1 MTEAQ
6 KTYVCSIV
14 RVFKWKYLDTM
25 KTIFKLGLSV
35 VLAFWLS
42 GASAAQI
49 DQRTPFFANP
59 TQTASEP
66 LRIVLMPKAEFT
78 AEARKNKLQ
87 GTVRLAV
94 TFLASGKIGNIEIV
108 TGLPDGLSDM
118 ARVAAKNIL
127 FEPEKKQ
134 NEPITVTRQLEY
146 LFKNDWGQPVGNN
159 TPVSQTRSSSVVSEQ
174 PQLLKPVQPVTFS
187 LTPGNGKVF
196 ALRLTENDIVDVSW
210 LVSDELILH
219 SGILDPSGK
228 PLAIGGDDDALLFT
242 APSSGEYTLVLK
254 YDEGSE
260 VKDRQN
266 ITVQY
271 AVGFTL
277 PNGSKQKA
285 LRRINGYDIR
295 IYTTPEVGD
304 ESGLSIVVFEKDG
317 LKKKILRSFG
327 QGSVGYSFA
336 DDVFV
341 SAFKSAKEASALI
354 RNTLDKTGDGIPD
367 VMIDYYSGGSH
378 CCFTTFFFNLGRTVD
393 LIEELDTQHAGLV
406 AKSLNPAGGLRFETS
421 ENNFAYWN
429 ACFACSPMPR
439 VILEFNNGV
448 LRPNFE
454 LMKKPPPTLSAIKNL
469 ARTARLKISLE
480 PYTDDG
486 EQFEEAFW
494 AEMLNLIYTGNEG
507 LAWQYFDLVWPSGKQ
522 GKELFATNFK
532 EVLSSGYYGSPD
544 AAAQNG
550 FRNYWKGF
558 YKILDSLRNNVN

>member
-1 MTEAQ
+1 
-6 KTYVCSIV
+6 
-14 RVFKWKYLDTM
+14 M

-228 PLAIGGDDDALLFT
+228 PLAIGGDEPRPAR
-242 APSSGEYTLVLK
+242 A
-254 YDEGSE
+254 
-260 VKDRQN
+260 
-266 ITVQY
+266 
-271 AVGFTL
+271 
-277 PNGSKQKA
+277 
-285 LRRINGYDIR
+285 
-295 IYTTPEVGD
+295 
-304 ESGLSIVVFEKDG
+304 DG
-317 LKKKILRSFG
+317 K
-327 QGSVGYSFA
+327 
-336 DDVFV
+336 
-341 SAFKSAKEASALI
+341 
-354 RNTLDKTGDGIPD
+354 
-367 VMIDYYSGGSH
+367 
-378 CCFTTFFFNLGRTVD
+378 GR
-393 LIEELDTQHAGLV
+393 
-406 AKSLNPAGGLRFETS
+406 
-421 ENNFAYWN
+421 
-429 ACFACSPMPR
+429 
-439 VILEFNNGV
+439 
-448 LRPNFE
+448 LRP
-454 LMKKPPPTLSAIKNL
+454 I
-469 ARTARLKISLE
+469 R
-480 PYTDDG
+480 
-486 EQFEEAFW
+486 
-494 AEMLNLIYTGNEG
+494 
-507 LAWQYFDLVWPSGKQ
+507 
-522 GKELFATNFK
+522 
-532 EVLSSGYYGSPD
+532 
-544 AAAQNG
+544 
-550 FRNYWKGF
+550 
-558 YKILDSLRNNVN
+558 